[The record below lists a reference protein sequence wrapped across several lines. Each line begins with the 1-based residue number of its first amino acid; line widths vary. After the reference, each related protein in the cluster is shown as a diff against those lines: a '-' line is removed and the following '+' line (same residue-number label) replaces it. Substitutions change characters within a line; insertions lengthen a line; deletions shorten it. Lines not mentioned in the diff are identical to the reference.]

1 MYSES
6 IDVLAC
12 ASSLCGA
19 YPVPSSGRP
28 CSERHAQGCRGAWS
42 ERTTAKQL
50 LQDEGVLDPE
60 SVSNTDLVGVDP
72 LDEGGQTR
80 TKFFARVMAVVGGD
94 LLA

>member
-12 ASSLCGA
+12 ASSPSGA
-19 YPVPSSGRP
+19 FRAVALP

-50 LQDEGVLDPE
+50 LLQDEMVLDLE

-80 TKFFARVMAVVGGD
+80 AKLFARVMAVVGGD